1 MQSLVTVHNDVPVVS
16 HRVIAENTG
25 NDQKNI
31 VELITRYKADFEEF
45 GTLPFQTEPLK
56 NGQQSGMST
65 AKTYLLNEPQ
75 ATLLMTYMRNSEIV
89 RRFKIALVK
98 AFYELKEREDMSYKN
113 MYEGMA
119 KMLEEQMEGM
129 PSVLEAQAKH
139 PAAVKSKFLSPAVIR
154 ELKSVVSKEAL
165 DEFYQR
171 EVLGLSSVR
180 SGCVFRIS
188 DRAWETAVSYYERRG
203 VRVPPKDLTLWKLED
218 KKAFYEVFKDT
229 NMIPQILGVWNWLHG
244 YDGDPTPIYYDIA
257 AAERRMRAVEELAAK
272 L

>member
-1 MQSLVTVHNDVPVVS
+1 MQSLVIVHNDVPVVS
-16 HRVIAENTG
+16 HRVVAENTG
-25 NDQKNI
+25 NNQKNI

-45 GTLPFQTEPLK
+45 GSLPFKTEVKIGNRGGEQP
-56 NGQQSGMST
+56 
-65 AKTYLLNEPQ
+65 KTYLLNEPQ
-75 ATLLMTYMRNSEIV
+75 ATLLMTYLRNSEIV
-89 RRFKIALVK
+89 RRFKIALVR
-98 AFYELKEREDMSYKN
+98 AFYELRGKEERAKN
-113 MYEGMA
+113 QISSKA
-119 KMLEEQMEGM
+119 
-129 PSVLEAQAKH
+129 
-139 PAAVKSKFLSPAVIR
+139 KFLSPAVIR

-180 SGCVFRIS
+180 SGCVLRIS

-244 YDGDPTPIYYDIA
+244 HDGDPTPIYYDIA
-257 AAERRMRAVEELAAK
+257 AAEKKMRAVEELAAK